1 MNDLEYANYLKG
13 RSWLGLIYRY
23 LYLYPRLNRYFI
35 GRLLDV
41 GCGVGDLLAYVKHAN
56 GVDVNPFNVDFCVH
70 RGLNAKKMEFDKI
83 PMTNAS
89 CDTVVLDNVLEHI
102 SNPFPILAD
111 IRRVLDADGRL
122 VVGVP
127 GVKGYESDP
136 DHKVF
141 YDEDLLEKVAKESG
155 FAIVEY
161 VYTPLF
167 KGSLFSRKINQYCIY
182 SIWRPI
188 A

>member
-1 MNDLEYANYLKG
+1 
-13 RSWLGLIYRY
+13 
-23 LYLYPRLNRYFI
+23 
-35 GRLLDV
+35 
-41 GCGVGDLLAYVKHAN
+41 
-56 GVDVNPFNVDFCVH
+56 
-70 RGLNAKKMEFDKI
+70 MEFDKI